1 MFCWAEAENS
11 IKMRGGKNLPLAQ
24 SRRSR
29 CSGSL
34 LACFTKTGPRE
45 TWRFL
50 KTKRYKTFLK
60 KVQQQIQTTLVSE
73 KRREDK
79 KEQIPKKNEE
89 KRSKTSLILNFSY
102 HACSRKNGPKL
113 KSQIMSIGEP
123 DWCFNFLVAKVLSI
137 FGQDRWLT
145 SSWLH
150 LSQRKF
156 WCTSYLGKAFV
167 ATIRFYLFVCVNVWP
182 GRYHFSWAENLVID
196 EGQSPQNKIGLCRP
210 CANLGDRSCFFH
222 SDPKPIR
229 FQALFCL
236 ATTHCQSV

>member
-1 MFCWAEAENS
+1 M
-11 IKMRGGKNLPLAQ
+11 
-24 SRRSR
+24 
-29 CSGSL
+29 
-34 LACFTKTGPRE
+34 
-45 TWRFL
+45 
-50 KTKRYKTFLK
+50 K
-60 KVQQQIQTTLVSE
+60 K
-73 KRREDK
+73 
-79 KEQIPKKNEE
+79 
-89 KRSKTSLILNFSY
+89 KRSKIALILNFSY
-102 HACSRKNGPKL
+102 HACSRKNGPQL
-113 KSQIMSIGEP
+113 NTQIMSIGEP

-236 ATTHCQSV
+236 ATTVHCQSV

>member
-1 MFCWAEAENS
+1 M
-11 IKMRGGKNLPLAQ
+11 
-24 SRRSR
+24 
-29 CSGSL
+29 
-34 LACFTKTGPRE
+34 
-45 TWRFL
+45 
-50 KTKRYKTFLK
+50 K
-60 KVQQQIQTTLVSE
+60 K
-73 KRREDK
+73 
-79 KEQIPKKNEE
+79 
-89 KRSKTSLILNFSY
+89 KRSKIALILNFSY

-210 CANLGDRSCFFH
+210 CANLGDRSCFFTQTQ
-222 SDPKPIR
+222 SPSVFR
-229 FQALFCL
+229 LF
-236 ATTHCQSV
+236 SVWQPPSIANLFSCFIYPTAIGADEW